1 MTNTARYRVDPET
14 LRDAVND
21 ADELTDWLDAQLTA
35 PVPGDPEAER
45 RHRTEIGV
53 RARML
58 RRLDVAEA
66 QLSRALDLAVAHGTP
81 QQAVLARVRYAH
93 VLQWQERLDEANA
106 AFEQCLAELDAAG
119 DRAHSVHQHAGKCAY
134 DFGDWSAAAAHFGE
148 ALRARE
154 ALGDPELIE
163 SSRLAVEATDACATA
178 AAVGAELHRLVAG
191 GHAALRPGG
200 AALVAS
206 AQPGAYVLVN
216 CCDLLLPGPAPLP
229 AVRAIHRYLADE
241 LDGAL
246 ADLAARG
253 WLFLEPETITAT
265 PRCRELLASVLAHM
279 DGVFT
284 GLWGSPD
291 DLLGTAGELIVAGRG
306 SSEGDAF
313 DALADAF
320 TASKARET
328 STAGPASPAG
338 ETSTAGRLF
347 AALCALRHHRG
358 DAHAA
363 AWQAYGLT
371 VDGVRALDEG
381 APRRRR
387 IEAATDQVAARPYRS
402 LTPDGRA
409 DLVRALRALPV

>member
-1 MTNTARYRVDPET
+1 MTSTARYRVDPET
-14 LRDAVND
+14 LRDVVRN
-21 ADELTDWLDAQLTA
+21 ADQLASWLDTQLTA
-35 PVPGDPEAER
+35 PVPADPEAER
-45 RHRTEIGV
+45 RHRTEVGV

-81 QQAVLARVRYAH
+81 QQAVLARVRHAH
-93 VLQWQERLDEANA
+93 VLQWQDRFDEANA
-106 AFEQCLAELDAAG
+106 AFERCLTELDAAG
-119 DRAHSVHQHAGKCAY
+119 DRAHFVHQHAGKCAF
-134 DFGDWSAAAAHFGE
+134 DFGDWSTAAAHFAE

-200 AALVAS
+200 AAIVAP
-206 AQPGAYVLVN
+206 AQPGAYILVN

-229 AVRAIHRYLADE
+229 AVRAIHRYFADQ

-246 ADLAARG
+246 ADLAVRG
-253 WLFLEPETITAT
+253 WLSMEPETITAT
-265 PRCRELLASVLAHM
+265 PRCRELLASLLAHM
-279 DGVFT
+279 DGVFS

-291 DLLGTAGELIVAGRG
+291 DLLRTGGELIVAGRG
-306 SSEGDAF
+306 SSQGDAF
-313 DALADAF
+313 DALAEAF
-320 TASKARET
+320 TAG
-328 STAGPASPAG
+328 TAGRAGEAG

-381 APRRRR
+381 DPRRRR

-402 LTPDGRA
+402 LTATARA